1 LTTVRVVLERQR
13 AKRLCIYSHK
23 GGVGKTTLTT
33 NIGYALAGKLKR
45 VLLVDSDPQC
55 NLSAYLVDAQA
66 LDKLLDESDGDG
78 GQTVWSTVKWADTKN
93 QEPVVIEPLEKVTGL
108 RFIPGDI
115 RTSEF
120 EEDLQLFWD
129 ECKRR
134 ELRGFTGTTSL
145 SLVVNSI
152 CAKYDVDFVFYDC
165 GPNIG
170 PLNRVV
176 LLDCDYFIV
185 PAACDE
191 FSIRAV
197 RTLGYTLERWI
208 TQWSDIADLAPDGT
222 YLLRGR
228 PCFLGYIAQQ
238 FRIYGGRMTQE
249 FARFVSR
256 IDKHVQEDLVGVLN
270 KLDAGLVLQGPRGAE
285 FGEVQ
290 NLSSLVSAGQTSGRP
305 VWEVDAGTPDLRAAA
320 KTAFDLMADRL
331 IEIANPRGKAN
342 G

>member
-1 LTTVRVVLERQR
+1 MTNLPAALERQR

-33 NIGYALAGKLKR
+33 NIGYALAEKAKR
-45 VLLVDSDPQC
+45 VLLIDSDPQC
-55 NLSAYLVDAQA
+55 NLSAYLIDSLA
-66 LDKLLDESDGDG
+66 LDKLLDESDGEAG
-78 GQTVWSTVKWADTKN
+78 RTLWSSLKWADTQR
-93 QEPVVIEPLEKVTGL
+93 QEPVVIDPIEKDQNL
-108 RFIPGDI
+108 RFLPGDI
-115 RTSEF
+115 RISEF
-120 EEDLQLFWD
+120 EEDLQQFWD
-129 ECKRR
+129 QCKRR

-152 CAKYDVDFVFYDC
+152 CARYDVDFVFYDC

-170 PLNRVV
+170 PLNRVI

-256 IDKHVQEDLVGVLN
+256 IDRHVQEDLVGVLN
-270 KLDAGLVLQGPRGAE
+270 KLDAGLVLKGPKGME

-290 NLSSLVSAGQTSGRP
+290 NLSSLVSAGQTSHRP
-305 VWEVDAGTPDLRAAA
+305 VWEADAGTADLRSAA
-320 KTAFDLMADRL
+320 KVAFHAMVDRL
-331 IEIANPRGKAN
+331 IEIANPKVKGA
-342 G
+342 